1 MIKQLIGEDGAA
13 NIIEFYLLQKS
24 PINDETKINI
34 YINDDLISK
43 IKNSF
48 KKTKEYKSV
57 YYSRNNCN
65 YVYDLSNDSQFVY
78 IRKLENMSI
87 INKSNSKFYSL
98 VFNEIKLPTHTF
110 ACSNDIDTKEVF
122 DITEFKINNR
132 ITLIIKNNNCII
144 NYKHSKDVDL
154 DKVNS
159 IISGIMNKINSL

>member
-1 MIKQLIGEDGAA
+1 MIKQLIGDGSA
-13 NIIEFYLLQKS
+13 NVIEFYLLQKQS
-24 PINDETKINI
+24 IINDNKINI
-34 YINDDLISK
+34 YINDDMIFK
-43 IKNSF
+43 IKNNF

-110 ACSNDIDTKEVF
+110 ACSNDIDNKEVF
-122 DITEFKINNR
+122 EIIEFKINNR

-144 NYKHSKDVDL
+144 NYKHSKDVDI

-159 IISGIMNKINSL
+159 IINGLMNKINLL

>member
-1 MIKQLIGEDGAA
+1 MIKQLIGDGSA
-13 NIIEFYLLQKS
+13 NVIEFYLLQKQS
-24 PINDETKINI
+24 IINDNKINI
-34 YINDDLISK
+34 YINDDMIFK
-43 IKNSF
+43 IKNNF

-65 YVYDLSNDSQFVY
+65 YIYDLSNDSQFVY

-110 ACSNDIDTKEVF
+110 ACSNDIDNKEVF
-122 DITEFKINNR
+122 EIIEFKINNR

-144 NYKHSKDVDL
+144 NYKHSKDVDI

-159 IISGIMNKINSL
+159 IINGLMNKINLL

>member
-1 MIKQLIGEDGAA
+1 MIKQLIGEGSA
-13 NIIEFYLLQKS
+13 NLIEFYLLQKQS
-24 PINDETKINI
+24 IIDDNKINI
-34 YINDDLISK
+34 YINDDMISK
-43 IKNSF
+43 IKNNF

-110 ACSNDIDTKEVF
+110 ACSNDIDNKEVF
-122 DITEFKINNR
+122 EIIEFKINNR

-144 NYKHSKDVDL
+144 NYKHSKDVDI

-159 IISGIMNKINSL
+159 IINGLMNKINLL

>member
-43 IKNSF
+43 IKSSF

-87 INKSNSKFYSL
+87 INKSNSLSVILY
-98 VFNEIKLPTHTF
+98 NLP
-110 ACSNDIDTKEVF
+110 AM
-122 DITEFKINNR
+122 
-132 ITLIIKNNNCII
+132 
-144 NYKHSKDVDL
+144 
-154 DKVNS
+154 
-159 IISGIMNKINSL
+159 ISSRFNKIFSWYFFDFYLVLNFVYVVK

>member
-1 MIKQLIGEDGAA
+1 MIKQLIGDGPA
-13 NIIEFYLLQKS
+13 NVIEFYLLQKQS
-24 PINDETKINI
+24 LNDDNKINI

-43 IKNSF
+43 IKSNF

-57 YYSRNNCN
+57 YYSRNNYN

-87 INKSNSKFYSL
+87 INKSNSKFYSF

-110 ACSNDIDTKEVF
+110 ACSNDIDNKEVF
-122 DITEFKINNR
+122 DIIEFKINNR

-144 NYKHSKDVDL
+144 NYKHSKDVDI
-154 DKVNS
+154 DKINS
-159 IISGIMNKINSL
+159 IINGIMNKINLL

>member
-43 IKNSF
+43 IKSSF

-87 INKSNSKFYSL
+87 INKSNSKM
-98 VFNEIKLPTHTF
+98 K
-110 ACSNDIDTKEVF
+110 F
-122 DITEFKINNR
+122 D
-132 ITLIIKNNNCII
+132 C
-144 NYKHSKDVDL
+144 
-154 DKVNS
+154 S
-159 IISGIMNKINSL
+159 IILFKLL